1 MGFGFVRTLTISAG
15 EVRAPPAAAGL
26 CLRAAKNL
34 VTAAPLLLCAPEV
47 GFFLMVSATR
57 PAPPTPLWKAV
68 AHLA

>member
-1 MGFGFVRTLTISAG
+1 MTISAG

-34 VTAAPLLLCAPEV
+34 VTAAPLLLCAPEG
-47 GFFLMVSATR
+47 GFFLMAVGATR
-57 PAPPTPLWKAV
+57 CAPPTPLWKAV